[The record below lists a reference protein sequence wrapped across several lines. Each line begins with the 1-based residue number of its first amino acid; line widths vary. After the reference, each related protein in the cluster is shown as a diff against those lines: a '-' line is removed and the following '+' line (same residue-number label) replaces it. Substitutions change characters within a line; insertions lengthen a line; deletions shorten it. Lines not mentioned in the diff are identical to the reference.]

1 MATENTYQRVEQLP
15 PNYLAQFFAGGQQGV
30 PGIMPLLNQE
40 LVNRLSTFG
49 VEGANPYTYSGQRI
63 AGFTPAEQ
71 EGFRMTAEGMG
82 GYLPYYQR
90 GEQLTEQGLS
100 KATGAYNQQQNLI
113 NRAVAAG
120 EKSTAEAQNLLRQSP
135 GIARSA
141 YDAGVGQIGQAGG
154 QRGQGFKLASG
165 AGANLGEAQGM
176 IRGSQFDPTQAQ
188 GMISGSPA
196 NLSEAYGDI
205 RSAQFDPRE
214 ARSMLQGASGR
225 LGESAMTGYG
235 ATGRFDPGGI
245 ESFYNPFEEQVVQQT
260 MDDVRKGL
268 AQGDIARRASEVGAG
283 AFGGSRSR
291 LQAGELA
298 DAAARGAAS
307 QIGAIRS
314 GGYQDASRRAQAAF
328 ESQQARQAGQ
338 ANLLAGLGAQQSNI
352 GAQLGQLG
360 LSTEAQKMQR
370 GQALGGLG
378 LASGQQRL
386 AAGQALGGLNLAG
399 QRGQLAQAGALGQM
413 AGQRAGMGTQLAG
426 MGQNLA
432 GLYGSTAG
440 GLGSLGGNL
449 ANIYGGAGTD
459 MFRAGAGL
467 GQMYGGAGQQMA
479 GFGQG
484 VSALQGQDINRMLGI
499 GGMQRGMDQ
508 RGLDLAYQNFV
519 GQYNQPLQTFSQIGG
534 VGAGFAP
541 YLGGTTVAQG
551 SEGNDTN
558 PLMQGL
564 GTALTAYGAFNN
576 RNV

>member
-15 PNYLAQFFAGGQQGV
+15 PNFLAQFFAGGQQGV

-49 VEGANPYTYSGQRI
+49 VEGANPYTYSGERI

-82 GYLPYYQR
+82 SYLPFYQR

-100 KATGAYNQQQNLI
+100 KAEGAYNQTQDLI
-113 NRAVAAG
+113 NKAVAAG
-120 EKSTAEAQNLLRQSP
+120 EMSTAEAQNLLRQTP

-141 YDAGVGQIGQAGG
+141 YDAGVGQVGQAGG
-154 QRGQGFKLASG
+154 LLGQASNLAQG
-165 AGANLGEAQGM
+165 AGANLG
-176 IRGSQFDPTQAQ
+176 D
-188 GMISGSPA
+188 
-196 NLSEAYGDI
+196 
-205 RSAQFDPRE
+205 
-214 ARSMLQGASGR
+214 ARSMIQGASGR

-235 ATGRFDPGGI
+235 ATGRFDPSGI
-245 ESFYNPFEEQVVQQT
+245 ASFYNPFEEQVVQQT

-328 ESQQARQAGQ
+328 ENQQARQAGQ
-338 ANLLAGLGAQQSNI
+338 ANLLAGLGAQQANI
-352 GAQLGQLG
+352 GSRLGQ
-360 LSTEAQKMQR
+360 
-370 GQALGGLG
+370 
-378 LASGQQRL
+378 
-386 AAGQALGGLNLAG
+386 LNLAG
-399 QRGQLAQAGALGQM
+399 QRGQLAQAGTLGQM
-413 AGQRAGMGTQLAG
+413 AGQRAGMGAQLAG

-459 MFRAGAGL
+459 MFRAGSGL

-519 GQYNQPLQTFSQIGG
+519 GQYNQPLQTFAQIGG
-534 VGAGFAP
+534 IGAGFAP
-541 YLGGTTVAQG
+541 ALGGTTVAQG
-551 SEGNDTN
+551 SQGNDSN

-564 GTALTAYGAFNN
+564 GTALTAYGAFN
-576 RNV
+576 RFS

>member
-1 MATENTYQRVEQLP
+1 MATENTYQRIEQLP
-15 PNYLAQFFAGGQQGV
+15 PNYLAQFFAGGQEGV

-82 GYLPYYQR
+82 SYLPYYQR
-90 GEQLTEQGLS
+90 GEQLTEQGLD
-100 KATGAYNQQQNLI
+100 KATGAYNQTRDYI
-113 NRAVAAG
+113 NRAVSAG
-120 EKSTAEAQNLLRQSP
+120 QMSTDEAQALLRQTP

-141 YDAGVGQIGQAGG
+141 YDAGVGQVGQAGG
-154 QRGQGFKLASG
+154 QLNQAFNLATG
-165 AGANLGEAQGM
+165 AGADLSEAQGM
-176 IRGSQFDPTQAQ
+176 VR
-188 GMISGSPA
+188 GSPA

-205 RSAQFDPRE
+205 RSAQFDPSE

-260 MDDVRKGL
+260 MEDVRKGL

-283 AFGGSRSR
+283 SFGGSRSR

-314 GGYQDASRRAQAAF
+314 GGYQDAARRSQAAF
-328 ESQQARQAGQ
+328 ENQQARQAGQ
-338 ANLLAGLGAQQSNI
+338 ANLLAGLGAQQASI
-352 GAQLGQLG
+352 GSQLGRLG

-378 LASGQQRL
+378 LASGQQQL
-386 AAGQALGGLNLAG
+386 AAGQALGGLGLAG
-399 QRGQLAQAGALGQM
+399 QRGQLSQAGALAGM

-432 GLYGSTAG
+432 GVYGSTAG
-440 GLGSLGGNL
+440 GIGSLGGNL

-459 MFRAGAGL
+459 LFRAGSGL
-467 GQMYGGAGQQMA
+467 GQLYGGAGQQMA

-484 VSALQGQDINRMLGI
+484 VSALQGQDINRMMGM

-519 GQYNQPLQTFSQIGG
+519 GQYNQPLQTFAQIGG
-534 VGAGFAP
+534 LGTGFAP
-541 YLGGTTVAQG
+541 ALGGQTVAQG
-551 SEGNDTN
+551 STGNDTN

-564 GTALTAYGAFNN
+564 GTALTAYGAFN
-576 RNV
+576 RFS

>member
-15 PNYLAQFFAGGQQGV
+15 PNFLAQFFAGGQQGV
-30 PGIMPLLNQE
+30 PGIMPLPNQE

-49 VEGANPYTYSGQRI
+49 VEGANPYTYSGERI

-82 GYLPYYQR
+82 SYLPFYQR

-100 KATGAYNQQQNLI
+100 KAEGAYNQTQDLI
-113 NRAVAAG
+113 NKAVAAG
-120 EKSTAEAQNLLRQSP
+120 EMSTAEAQNLLRQTP

-141 YDAGVGQIGQAGG
+141 YDAGVGQVGQAGG
-154 QRGQGFKLASG
+154 LLGQASNLAQG
-165 AGANLGEAQGM
+165 AGADLG
-176 IRGSQFDPTQAQ
+176 D
-188 GMISGSPA
+188 
-196 NLSEAYGDI
+196 
-205 RSAQFDPRE
+205 
-214 ARSMLQGASGR
+214 ARSMIQGASGR

-235 ATGRFDPGGI
+235 ATGRFDPSGI
-245 ESFYNPFEEQVVQQT
+245 ASFYNPFEEQVVQQT

-328 ESQQARQAGQ
+328 ENQQARQAGQ
-338 ANLLAGLGAQQSNI
+338 ANLLAGLGAQQANI
-352 GAQLGQLG
+352 GSRLGQ
-360 LSTEAQKMQR
+360 
-370 GQALGGLG
+370 
-378 LASGQQRL
+378 
-386 AAGQALGGLNLAG
+386 LNLAG
-399 QRGQLAQAGALGQM
+399 QRGQLAQAGTLGQM
-413 AGQRAGMGTQLAG
+413 AGQRAGMGAQLAG

-449 ANIYGGAGTD
+449 ANIYGGAGSD
-459 MFRAGAGL
+459 IFRAGSGL

-519 GQYNQPLQTFSQIGG
+519 GQYNQPLQTFAQIGG
-534 VGAGFAP
+534 IGAGFAP
-541 YLGGTTVAQG
+541 ALGGTTVAQG
-551 SEGNDTN
+551 SQGNDSN

-564 GTALTAYGAFNN
+564 GTALTAYGAFN
-576 RNV
+576 RFS